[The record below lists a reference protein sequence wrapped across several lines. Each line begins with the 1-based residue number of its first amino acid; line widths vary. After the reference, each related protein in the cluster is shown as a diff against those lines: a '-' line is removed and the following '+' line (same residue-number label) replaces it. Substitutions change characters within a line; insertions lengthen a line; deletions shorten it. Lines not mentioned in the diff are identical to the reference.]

1 MGTPLP
7 SKNHK
12 QTSLAPNCSL
22 IGPMEGVEELAVAL
36 QAAAERGGFKSFNNL
51 PPKAGKDPCPRSL
64 KDTIQRGHKTPSGGT
79 KVIEGQEN

>member
-22 IGPMEGVEELAVAL
+22 IGPREGVEELAVAL

-51 PPKAGKDPCPRSL
+51 PPKTGKDPCPRSL
-64 KDTIQRGHKTPSGGT
+64 KDSIQRGHKTPSGGT
-79 KVIEGQEN
+79 KVTEDRES